1 METIFWP
8 SPARCSRVRGRILH
22 ARGSAE
28 PRPPRCRD
36 GKKIAGC
43 FTSEL
48 GKAGSQC
55 GGNCT
60 ADRTS
65 WPREGRGGLDRPG
78 RRRGTTSL
86 SLYPTPYIFV
96 VCRVC
101 KGRRVPKE
109 PKPGPSRPDRKSA
122 RHPRASR
129 GVGGLPPA
137 PGRASRS
144 ATPPR
149 VWRRTSR
156 PTASPCRGGTPLP
169 LHPPLAGSFVPSA
182 AGFSS
187 RLLGEPLSWRP
198 RGSGSPQLFF
208 FFFVRGV
215 EGEAETRTLTVHP
228 GEEKQDQ
235 RRPPPR
241 RLFCV
246 PATGHNHGRWRER
259 GGGGAGARSRRR
271 RRAPGGS
278 LRSPRRREGEGPG
291 RRRRRPRALPPSGP
305 LLSPRRLPPPHPP
318 GVRARALRL
327 RGTPLPGA
335 GVAGTGARRGEA
347 RRAGGRRATPAS
359 PHAAQ
364 ADPRPPPPARQ
375 REPAPAPIRA
385 IGDPLARLPW
395 SPPPLPP
402 PDFLRLRGRVPR
414 DGSRRSKAAPI
425 DE

>member
-48 GKAGSQC
+48 GKAGSRC

-78 RRRGTTSL
+78 RRRGATSL

-109 PKPGPSRPDRKSA
+109 PAAGALQPGSGSLPA
-122 RHPRASR
+122 TLELL
-129 GVGGLPPA
+129 GGLGGSPQLR
-137 PGRASRS
+137 GRASRS

-149 VWRRTSR
+149 VWRQTSR
-156 PTASPCRGGTPLP
+156 PTAAPCRGGGTPLP

-198 RGSGSPQLFF
+198 RGSGSP
-208 FFFVRGV
+208 
-215 EGEAETRTLTVHP
+215 
-228 GEEKQDQ
+228 
-235 RRPPPR
+235 
-241 RLFCV
+241 
-246 PATGHNHGRWRER
+246 
-259 GGGGAGARSRRR
+259 
-271 RRAPGGS
+271 
-278 LRSPRRREGEGPG
+278 
-291 RRRRRPRALPPSGP
+291 
-305 LLSPRRLPPPHPP
+305 
-318 GVRARALRL
+318 
-327 RGTPLPGA
+327 
-335 GVAGTGARRGEA
+335 
-347 RRAGGRRATPAS
+347 
-359 PHAAQ
+359 
-364 ADPRPPPPARQ
+364 
-375 REPAPAPIRA
+375 
-385 IGDPLARLPW
+385 
-395 SPPPLPP
+395 
-402 PDFLRLRGRVPR
+402 
-414 DGSRRSKAAPI
+414 
-425 DE
+425 

>member
-109 PKPGPSRPDRKSA
+109 PKPGPSSPDRKSA

-208 FFFVRGV
+208 FFFCQRG
-215 EGEAETRTLTVHP
+215 
-228 GEEKQDQ
+228 
-235 RRPPPR
+235 
-241 RLFCV
+241 
-246 PATGHNHGRWRER
+246 
-259 GGGGAGARSRRR
+259 
-271 RRAPGGS
+271 
-278 LRSPRRREGEGPG
+278 
-291 RRRRRPRALPPSGP
+291 
-305 LLSPRRLPPPHPP
+305 
-318 GVRARALRL
+318 
-327 RGTPLPGA
+327 
-335 GVAGTGARRGEA
+335 
-347 RRAGGRRATPAS
+347 
-359 PHAAQ
+359 
-364 ADPRPPPPARQ
+364 
-375 REPAPAPIRA
+375 
-385 IGDPLARLPW
+385 
-395 SPPPLPP
+395 
-402 PDFLRLRGRVPR
+402 
-414 DGSRRSKAAPI
+414 
-425 DE
+425 

>member
-48 GKAGSQC
+48 GKAGSRC

-78 RRRGTTSL
+78 RRRGATSL

-109 PKPGPSRPDRKSA
+109 PAAGALQPGSGSLPA
-122 RHPRASR
+122 TLELL
-129 GVGGLPPA
+129 GGLGGSPQLR
-137 PGRASRS
+137 GRASRS

-156 PTASPCRGGTPLP
+156 PTASPCRGGGHLSRCI
-169 LHPPLAGSFVPSA
+169 HPSPGLLSRRQPGSLAGSSESPCPGGLGAPGRPS
-182 AGFSS
+182 
-187 RLLGEPLSWRP
+187 
-198 RGSGSPQLFF
+198 

-215 EGEAETRTLTVHP
+215 EGGSGNADTYRTPRRGKARPAQTSTAETLLCSS
-228 GEEKQDQ
+228 D
-235 RRPPPR
+235 
-241 RLFCV
+241 
-246 PATGHNHGRWRER
+246 
-259 GGGGAGARSRRR
+259 
-271 RRAPGGS
+271 
-278 LRSPRRREGEGPG
+278 GP
-291 RRRRRPRALPPSGP
+291 
-305 LLSPRRLPPPHPP
+305 
-318 GVRARALRL
+318 
-327 RGTPLPGA
+327 
-335 GVAGTGARRGEA
+335 
-347 RRAGGRRATPAS
+347 
-359 PHAAQ
+359 
-364 ADPRPPPPARQ
+364 
-375 REPAPAPIRA
+375 
-385 IGDPLARLPW
+385 
-395 SPPPLPP
+395 
-402 PDFLRLRGRVPR
+402 
-414 DGSRRSKAAPI
+414 
-425 DE
+425 